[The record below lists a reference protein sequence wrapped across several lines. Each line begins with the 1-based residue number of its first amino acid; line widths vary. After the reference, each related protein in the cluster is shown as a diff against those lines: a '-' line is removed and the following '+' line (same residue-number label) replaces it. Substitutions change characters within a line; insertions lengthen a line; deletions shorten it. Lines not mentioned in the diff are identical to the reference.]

1 MKQTAI
7 LQSTGLLTTLV
18 HDLRQP
24 VGNICLSASYLDLI
38 LENGDAR
45 ARDQVRLILSQVER
59 AGSMLDQAAAELHRL
74 RVSRESHSEAAE
86 QQAAAVA

>member
-1 MKQTAI
+1 MTQSAI
-7 LQSTGLLTTLV
+7 FQSADSLSTLV

-59 AGSMLDQAAAELHRL
+59 AGGMLDQAAAELHRL
-74 RVSRESHSEAAE
+74 RVSHEGHSEAAE
-86 QQAAAVA
+86 PQAAAVA